1 MHSGRWCHGCSRDL
15 LGSWISLRTGWRS
28 GCGWGGRAGVPC
40 ASYQEAKGLCS
51 RYRSCS
57 ACFSV
62 GLVEMPGRSACWMR
76 PRRRSTISTWPV
88 SSLWSTL
95 IGLTAS
101 ICWSP
106 IRNERWPR
114 RMCSTGLFRMPPGP
128 PLLYRSVCRENK
140 KSPMARSWR
149 SFFGRNTDQE
159 QENGPTVA
167 SASDR
172 STEDVEEGNGDLA
185 ADLEAYVE
193 EPAEEVPTAEEV
205 QAERKEPAPED
216 VWEVDESEPVE
227 PLPEPGA
234 VDEAPEAIAERQE
247 SAGWFGKLRQGL
259 SRSRASFVGQLNAAV
274 AEFRDVEDEEFWER
288 VEEILI
294 SSDVGVPTT
303 ARLVAKLEQEALE
316 KNIKGGDELRKLMI
330 EHAARMLEGPVELDV
345 SHTPTV
351 ILMVGVNGTGKTTTI
366 GKLSRFLPGTKMF
379 AAGDTFRAAAIE
391 QLQQWG
397 ERTGTP
403 VVARERGADAA
414 AVAHEAVD
422 AARSEGTDVL
432 LIDTAGRLHTKVNLM
447 AELDKVQRVVQR
459 QLPGA
464 PHEVLMTVDA
474 TTGQNGLRQAQ
485 MFKEVAG
492 LTGIILTKLD
502 GTAKGGIALAIAN
515 EVGVPIKLISV
526 GEKVEDL
533 HPFDAREFAEAL
545 FGDL

>member
-1 MHSGRWCHGCSRDL
+1 
-15 LGSWISLRTGWRS
+15 
-28 GCGWGGRAGVPC
+28 
-40 ASYQEAKGLCS
+40 
-51 RYRSCS
+51 
-57 ACFSV
+57 
-62 GLVEMPGRSACWMR
+62 
-76 PRRRSTISTWPV
+76 
-88 SSLWSTL
+88 
-95 IGLTAS
+95 
-101 ICWSP
+101 
-106 IRNERWPR
+106 
-114 RMCSTGLFRMPPGP
+114 
-128 PLLYRSVCRENK
+128 
-140 KSPMARSWR
+140 MARSWR
-149 SFFGRNTDQE
+149 NFFRRNSDEE
-159 QENGPTVA
+159 QAQGQTV
-167 SASDR
+167 
-172 STEDVEEGNGDLA
+172 TGEPVEEGNGHHEVD
-185 ADLEAYVE
+185 VT
-193 EPAEEVPTAEEV
+193 PAEEPLVEDVPTAEEV

-216 VWEVDESEPVE
+216 VWEVEEPEPGEVE
-227 PLPEPGA
+227 EMLPEPTA
-234 VDEAPEAIAERQE
+234 VEEASDAEGVVEAQE
-247 SAGWFGKLRQGL
+247 TAGWFGRLRQGL
-259 SRSRASFVGQLNAAV
+259 SRSRASFAGQLNAAV

-303 ARLVAKLEQEALE
+303 AKLVAELEQEALE
-316 KNIKGGDELRKLMI
+316 RNITSGVELRELMI
-330 EHAARMLEGPVELDV
+330 EHAERMLEGPVELDV

-366 GKLSRFLPGTKMF
+366 GKLSRFLPGTTMF

-414 AVAHEAVD
+414 AVAHEAIH

>member
-1 MHSGRWCHGCSRDL
+1 
-15 LGSWISLRTGWRS
+15 
-28 GCGWGGRAGVPC
+28 
-40 ASYQEAKGLCS
+40 
-51 RYRSCS
+51 
-57 ACFSV
+57 
-62 GLVEMPGRSACWMR
+62 
-76 PRRRSTISTWPV
+76 
-88 SSLWSTL
+88 
-95 IGLTAS
+95 
-101 ICWSP
+101 
-106 IRNERWPR
+106 
-114 RMCSTGLFRMPPGP
+114 
-128 PLLYRSVCRENK
+128 
-140 KSPMARSWR
+140 MARSWR
-149 SFFGRNTDQE
+149 NFFRKSRDE
-159 QENGPTVA
+159 EPENGPAVA
-167 SASDR
+167 TEAPPRAAEPPAAEDEGVEGEVLAAEEVLAAR
-172 STEDVEEGNGDLA
+172 EEPAATEVEDVEEA
-185 ADLEAYVE
+185 AAGEVE
-193 EPAEEVPTAEEV
+193 EA
-205 QAERKEPAPED
+205 
-216 VWEVDESEPVE
+216 
-227 PLPEPGA
+227 LPEPSPIE
-234 VDEAPEAIAERQE
+234 EAPDAEAVADEQE
-247 SAGWFGKLRQGL
+247 SAGWFGRLRRGM
-259 SRSRASFVGQLNAAV
+259 SRSRESFVGQLNAAV
-274 AEFRDVEDEEFWER
+274 AEFRDAEDEEFWER

-303 ARLVAKLEQEALE
+303 AKLVAELEQEALE
-316 KNIKGGDELRKLMI
+316 KNITSGQELRELMI
-330 EHAARMLEGPVELDV
+330 EHATRMLEGPVELDV

-366 GKLSRFLPGTKMF
+366 GKLSRFLPGTTMF

-391 QLQQWG
+391 QLQRWG

-414 AVAHEAVD
+414 AVAHDAIHEARRD
-422 AARSEGTDVL
+422 GTDVL

-447 AELDKVQRVVQR
+447 AELDKVQRIIRR

-474 TTGQNGLRQAQ
+474 TTGQNGLRQAK

>member
-1 MHSGRWCHGCSRDL
+1 
-15 LGSWISLRTGWRS
+15 
-28 GCGWGGRAGVPC
+28 
-40 ASYQEAKGLCS
+40 
-51 RYRSCS
+51 
-57 ACFSV
+57 
-62 GLVEMPGRSACWMR
+62 
-76 PRRRSTISTWPV
+76 
-88 SSLWSTL
+88 
-95 IGLTAS
+95 
-101 ICWSP
+101 
-106 IRNERWPR
+106 
-114 RMCSTGLFRMPPGP
+114 
-128 PLLYRSVCRENK
+128 
-140 KSPMARSWR
+140 MARSWR
-149 SFFGRNTDQE
+149 SFFRRRTDEAQV
-159 QENGPTVA
+159 NGPAVA
-167 SASDR
+167 SEPEH
-172 STEDVEEGNGDLA
+172 STDDVEEGNGH
-185 ADLEAYVE
+185 LEAFE
-193 EPAEEVPTAEEV
+193 EEGAQAVPWAEEV
-205 QAERKEPAPED
+205 QAERKQVGPTN
-216 VWEVDESEPVE
+216 VWEVEETEAGEDS
-227 PLPEPGA
+227 LPEPGT
-234 VDEAPEAIAERQE
+234 VEEAPETLAERQE
-247 SAGWFGKLRQGL
+247 SGGWFGRLKQGL
-259 SRSRASFVGQLNAAV
+259 SRSRDSFVGQLNAAV

-303 ARLVAKLEQEALE
+303 AKLVAELEQETLE
-316 KNIKGGDELRKLMI
+316 KNIRGGEELRELMI

-414 AVAHEAVD
+414 AVAHEAVH

-533 HPFDAREFAEAL
+533 HPFDAQEFAEAL

>member
-1 MHSGRWCHGCSRDL
+1 
-15 LGSWISLRTGWRS
+15 
-28 GCGWGGRAGVPC
+28 
-40 ASYQEAKGLCS
+40 
-51 RYRSCS
+51 
-57 ACFSV
+57 
-62 GLVEMPGRSACWMR
+62 
-76 PRRRSTISTWPV
+76 
-88 SSLWSTL
+88 
-95 IGLTAS
+95 
-101 ICWSP
+101 
-106 IRNERWPR
+106 
-114 RMCSTGLFRMPPGP
+114 
-128 PLLYRSVCRENK
+128 
-140 KSPMARSWR
+140 MARSWR
-149 SFFGRNTDQE
+149 NFFRKSRDEGPE
-159 QENGPTVA
+159 QGSAVA
-167 SASDR
+167 
-172 STEDVEEGNGDLA
+172 TETEVLETEEPEVVEEEVA
-185 ADLEAYVE
+185 
-193 EPAEEVPTAEEV
+193 EPDVPTAEEV
-205 QAERKEPAPED
+205 LAAREEPAPAELE
-216 VWEVDESEPVE
+216 EVEEAAPGEVE
-227 PLPEPGA
+227 EALPEPTPIE
-234 VDEAPEAIAERQE
+234 EAPDAVAVAEEQE
-247 SAGWFGKLRQGL
+247 SGGWFGRLRQGMT
-259 SRSRASFVGQLNAAV
+259 RSREAFVGQLNAAV
-274 AEFRDVEDEEFWER
+274 AEFRDADDEEFWER

-303 ARLVAKLEQEALE
+303 AKLVAELEQEALE
-316 KNIKGGDELRKLMI
+316 KNITSGAELRKLMI
-330 EHAARMLEGPVELDV
+330 EHAARMLEGPVELDI
-345 SHTPTV
+345 SHRPTV

-366 GKLSRFLPGTKMF
+366 GKLSRFLPGTTMF

-414 AVAHEAVD
+414 AVAHDAIQEA
-422 AARSEGTDVL
+422 RREGTDVL

-447 AELDKVQRVVQR
+447 AELDKVQRVIQR

-474 TTGQNGLRQAQ
+474 TTGQNGLRQAK

>member
-1 MHSGRWCHGCSRDL
+1 
-15 LGSWISLRTGWRS
+15 
-28 GCGWGGRAGVPC
+28 
-40 ASYQEAKGLCS
+40 
-51 RYRSCS
+51 
-57 ACFSV
+57 
-62 GLVEMPGRSACWMR
+62 
-76 PRRRSTISTWPV
+76 
-88 SSLWSTL
+88 
-95 IGLTAS
+95 
-101 ICWSP
+101 
-106 IRNERWPR
+106 
-114 RMCSTGLFRMPPGP
+114 
-128 PLLYRSVCRENK
+128 
-140 KSPMARSWR
+140 WR
-149 SFFGRNTDQE
+149 SFFRRETDEE
-159 QENGPTVA
+159 QENGPAVA
-167 SASDR
+167 SEPER
-172 STEDVEEGNGDLA
+172 STEDVEEGNGHLG
-185 ADLEAYVE
+185 ADLEAFE
-193 EPAEEVPTAEEV
+193 EETVEEVPTPEEV
-205 QAERKEPAPED
+205 QAERKEPTPED
-216 VWEVDESEPVE
+216 VWEVDESEPE
-227 PLPEPGA
+227 ESLPEPGA
-234 VDEAPEAIAERQE
+234 VDEAPETIAERQE
-247 SAGWFGKLRQGL
+247 SGGWFGRLRQGL

-303 ARLVAKLEQEALE
+303 AKLVAELEQEALE
-316 KNIKGGDELRKLMI
+316 RNITSGDELRELMI
-330 EHAARMLEGPVELDV
+330 AHAARMLEGPVELDV

-414 AVAHEAVD
+414 AVAHEAVH

>member
-1 MHSGRWCHGCSRDL
+1 
-15 LGSWISLRTGWRS
+15 
-28 GCGWGGRAGVPC
+28 
-40 ASYQEAKGLCS
+40 
-51 RYRSCS
+51 
-57 ACFSV
+57 
-62 GLVEMPGRSACWMR
+62 
-76 PRRRSTISTWPV
+76 
-88 SSLWSTL
+88 
-95 IGLTAS
+95 
-101 ICWSP
+101 
-106 IRNERWPR
+106 
-114 RMCSTGLFRMPPGP
+114 
-128 PLLYRSVCRENK
+128 
-140 KSPMARSWR
+140 MARSWR
-149 SFFGRNTDQE
+149 NFFRQSTDEE
-159 QENGPTVA
+159 QEKGPAVA
-167 SASDR
+167 SEPEPAA
-172 STEDVEEGNGDLA
+172 EDVEEGNGHHPVKLA
-185 ADLEAYVE
+185 PADDVL
-193 EPAEEVPTAEEV
+193 AESVPTAEEV
-205 QAERKEPAPED
+205 QAEHKEPAPED
-216 VWEVDESEPVE
+216 VWEVEQTAPGEVE
-227 PLPEPGA
+227 EALPEPTPVEAESDTGA
-234 VDEAPEAIAERQE
+234 VAEAQE
-247 SAGWFGKLRQGL
+247 SAGWFGRLRQGL

-274 AEFRDVEDEEFWER
+274 AEFRDVGDEEFWER
-288 VEEILI
+288 VEEIMI

-303 ARLVAKLEQEALE
+303 AKLVAELEQEALE
-316 KNIKGGDELRKLMI
+316 KNITSGTQLRELMI
-330 EHAARMLEGPVELDV
+330 EHATRMLEGPVELDV

-366 GKLSRFLPGTKMF
+366 GKLSRFLPGTAMF

-391 QLQQWG
+391 QLQTWG
-397 ERTGTP
+397 KRTGTP

-414 AVAHEAVD
+414 AVAHEAIH
-422 AARSEGTDVL
+422 AAGREGTDVL

-526 GEKVEDL
+526 GEKMEDL

>member
-1 MHSGRWCHGCSRDL
+1 
-15 LGSWISLRTGWRS
+15 
-28 GCGWGGRAGVPC
+28 
-40 ASYQEAKGLCS
+40 
-51 RYRSCS
+51 
-57 ACFSV
+57 
-62 GLVEMPGRSACWMR
+62 
-76 PRRRSTISTWPV
+76 
-88 SSLWSTL
+88 
-95 IGLTAS
+95 
-101 ICWSP
+101 
-106 IRNERWPR
+106 
-114 RMCSTGLFRMPPGP
+114 MPPGP
-128 PLLYRSVCRENK
+128 PLLCRSVCRESK

-149 SFFGRNTDQE
+149 NFFRRDSGEDQGQAVKGE
-159 QENGPTVA
+159 PEL
-167 SASDR
+167 
-172 STEDVEEGNGDLA
+172 STEEDNGHHTVDLA
-185 ADLEAYVE
+185 AADEAPVE
-193 EPAEEVPTAEEV
+193 DVPTAEEV

-216 VWEVDESEPVE
+216 VWEVEEA
-227 PLPEPGA
+227 LPEPSA
-234 VDEAPEAIAERQE
+234 IEEASDADSVVEAQE
-247 SAGWFGKLRQGL
+247 SVGWFGRLRQGL
-259 SRSRASFVGQLNAAV
+259 SRSRTSFVGQLNAAV

-303 ARLVAKLEQEALE
+303 AKLVAELEQEALE
-316 KNIKGGDELRKLMI
+316 RNITSGAQLRELMI
-330 EHAARMLEGPVELDV
+330 EHATRMLEGPVQLDV

-366 GKLSRFLPGTKMF
+366 GKLSRFLPGTSMF

-397 ERTGTP
+397 ERTNTP

-414 AVAHEAVD
+414 AVAHEAIH

>member
-1 MHSGRWCHGCSRDL
+1 
-15 LGSWISLRTGWRS
+15 
-28 GCGWGGRAGVPC
+28 
-40 ASYQEAKGLCS
+40 
-51 RYRSCS
+51 
-57 ACFSV
+57 
-62 GLVEMPGRSACWMR
+62 
-76 PRRRSTISTWPV
+76 
-88 SSLWSTL
+88 
-95 IGLTAS
+95 
-101 ICWSP
+101 
-106 IRNERWPR
+106 
-114 RMCSTGLFRMPPGP
+114 
-128 PLLYRSVCRENK
+128 
-140 KSPMARSWR
+140 MARSWR
-149 SFFGRNTDQE
+149 SFFRRSTDEE
-159 QENGPTVA
+159 QENGPAVA
-167 SASDR
+167 SEPEHY
-172 STEDVEEGNGDLA
+172 TEDVEEGNGHLPG
-185 ADLEAYVE
+185 DLEAFVE
-193 EPAEEVPTAEEV
+193 ETAEEV
-205 QAERKEPAPED
+205 QAERKEPAPADVGED
-216 VWEVDESEPVE
+216 EEPGAGEAEES
-227 PLPEPGA
+227 LPEPSA
-234 VDEAPEAIAERQE
+234 VAERQE
-247 SAGWFGKLRQGL
+247 SAGWFGRLRQGL
-259 SRSRASFVGQLNAAV
+259 NRSRASFVGQLNAAV

-303 ARLVAKLEQEALE
+303 AKLVGELEQEALE
-316 KNIKGGDELRKLMI
+316 RNITSGAELRELII
-330 EHAARMLEGPVELDV
+330 EHATRMLEGPVELDV

-366 GKLSRFLPGTKMF
+366 GKLSRFLPGTTMF

-397 ERTGTP
+397 ERTGSP

-414 AVAHEAVD
+414 AVAHEAVH
-422 AARSEGTDVL
+422 AARREDTDVL

-447 AELDKVQRVVQR
+447 AELDKVLRVVQR

>member
-1 MHSGRWCHGCSRDL
+1 
-15 LGSWISLRTGWRS
+15 
-28 GCGWGGRAGVPC
+28 
-40 ASYQEAKGLCS
+40 
-51 RYRSCS
+51 
-57 ACFSV
+57 
-62 GLVEMPGRSACWMR
+62 
-76 PRRRSTISTWPV
+76 
-88 SSLWSTL
+88 
-95 IGLTAS
+95 
-101 ICWSP
+101 
-106 IRNERWPR
+106 
-114 RMCSTGLFRMPPGP
+114 MPPGP
-128 PLLYRSVCRENK
+128 PLLCRSVCRESK

-149 SFFGRNTDQE
+149 SFFRRSTDEE
-159 QENGPTVA
+159 QENGPAVA
-167 SASDR
+167 GEPED
-172 STEDVEEGNGDLA
+172 STEDGEEGNGRLDADLA
-185 ADLEAYVE
+185 SLV
-193 EPAEEVPTAEEV
+193 EVPPAEEV

-216 VWEVDESEPVE
+216 VWEIEETEPEES
-227 PLPEPGA
+227 LPEPGA

-247 SAGWFGKLRQGL
+247 SGGWFGRLRQGL

-303 ARLVAKLEQEALE
+303 AKLVAELEQEALE
-316 KNIKGGDELRKLMI
+316 RNIKSGAELRELMI
-330 EHAARMLEGPVELDV
+330 EHATRMLEGPVELDV
-345 SHTPTV
+345 SHEPTV

-397 ERTGTP
+397 ERTDTP

-414 AVAHEAVD
+414 AVAHEAVH
-422 AARSEGTDVL
+422 AARRDGTDVL

-515 EVGVPIKLISV
+515 EIGVPIKLISV
-526 GEKVEDL
+526 GERVEDL

>member
-1 MHSGRWCHGCSRDL
+1 
-15 LGSWISLRTGWRS
+15 
-28 GCGWGGRAGVPC
+28 
-40 ASYQEAKGLCS
+40 
-51 RYRSCS
+51 
-57 ACFSV
+57 
-62 GLVEMPGRSACWMR
+62 
-76 PRRRSTISTWPV
+76 
-88 SSLWSTL
+88 
-95 IGLTAS
+95 
-101 ICWSP
+101 
-106 IRNERWPR
+106 
-114 RMCSTGLFRMPPGP
+114 MPPGP
-128 PLLYRSVCRENK
+128 PLLCRSVCRESK

-149 SFFGRNTDQE
+149 SFFRRETDEE
-159 QENGPTVA
+159 QENGQAVA
-167 SASDR
+167 SKQER
-172 STEDVEEGNGDLA
+172 STEDVEEGNGHLA
-185 ADLEAYVE
+185 ADPETFVE
-193 EPAEEVPTAEEV
+193 ETAEEVPLAEEV
-205 QAERKEPAPED
+205 QAERKEPAPAD
-216 VWEVDESEPVE
+216 VWEVEETEPEVSVPGPSAVE
-227 PLPEPGA
+227 
-234 VDEAPEAIAERQE
+234 EAETVAELQE
-247 SAGWFGKLRQGL
+247 SAGWFGRLRQGL
-259 SRSRASFVGQLNAAV
+259 SRSRASFVGQFNAAV
-274 AEFRDVEDEEFWER
+274 AEFKDVEDEEFWER

-303 ARLVAKLEQEALE
+303 AKLVAELEQEALE
-316 KNIKGGDELRKLMI
+316 KNIKGADELRELMI
-330 EHAARMLEGPVELDV
+330 EHAVSMLEGPVELDV

-414 AVAHEAVD
+414 AVAHEAVH

-533 HPFDAREFAEAL
+533 HPFDAHEFAQAL

>member
-1 MHSGRWCHGCSRDL
+1 
-15 LGSWISLRTGWRS
+15 
-28 GCGWGGRAGVPC
+28 
-40 ASYQEAKGLCS
+40 
-51 RYRSCS
+51 
-57 ACFSV
+57 
-62 GLVEMPGRSACWMR
+62 
-76 PRRRSTISTWPV
+76 
-88 SSLWSTL
+88 
-95 IGLTAS
+95 
-101 ICWSP
+101 
-106 IRNERWPR
+106 
-114 RMCSTGLFRMPPGP
+114 MPPGP
-128 PLLYRSVCRENK
+128 PLLCRSVCRESK

-149 SFFGRNTDQE
+149 SFFRRETDEE
-159 QENGPTVA
+159 QENGPAVA
-167 SASDR
+167 SGQER
-172 STEDVEEGNGDLA
+172 STEDVEEGNGHLA
-185 ADLEAYVE
+185 ADLQTSVE
-193 EPAEEVPTAEEV
+193 EAAEEVPTAEEV
-205 QAERKEPAPED
+205 QAERKVPAPED
-216 VWEVDESEPVE
+216 VWEVDESEPE
-227 PLPEPGA
+227 ELLPEPGA
-234 VDEAPEAIAERQE
+234 VEQAPETIAGRQE
-247 SAGWFGKLRQGL
+247 SGGWFGRLRQGL

-303 ARLVAKLEQEALE
+303 AKLVAELEQEALE

-330 EHAARMLEGPVELDV
+330 EHAARMLEGSVELDV

-397 ERTGTP
+397 ERTDTP

-414 AVAHEAVD
+414 AVAHEAVH
-422 AARSEGTDVL
+422 AARSESIDVL

-526 GEKVEDL
+526 GENVEDL

>member
-1 MHSGRWCHGCSRDL
+1 MS
-15 LGSWISLRTGWRS
+15 
-28 GCGWGGRAGVPC
+28 
-40 ASYQEAKGLCS
+40 
-51 RYRSCS
+51 
-57 ACFSV
+57 
-62 GLVEMPGRSACWMR
+62 
-76 PRRRSTISTWPV
+76 
-88 SSLWSTL
+88 
-95 IGLTAS
+95 
-101 ICWSP
+101 
-106 IRNERWPR
+106 
-114 RMCSTGLFRMPPGP
+114 PGP
-128 PLLYRSVCRENK
+128 PLLCRSVCRESK

-149 SFFGRNTDQE
+149 SFFRRETDEE
-159 QENGPTVA
+159 QVNGPAVA
-167 SASDR
+167 SEPEH
-172 STEDVEEGNGDLA
+172 STQDVEGDNRHLA
-185 ADLEAYVE
+185 PDLESFVE
-193 EPAEEVPTAEEV
+193 VLSAEEV

-216 VWEVDESEPVE
+216 VWEVEETEPGDAEES
-227 PLPEPGA
+227 LPEPGA
-234 VDEAPEAIAERQE
+234 VEEAPETIAERQE
-247 SAGWFGKLRQGL
+247 SGGWFGRLRQGL
-259 SRSRASFVGQLNAAV
+259 SRSRVSFVGQLNAAV

-303 ARLVAKLEQEALE
+303 AKLVGELEQVALQ
-316 KNIKGGDELRKLMI
+316 KNITSGDELRELMI
-330 EHAARMLEGPVELDV
+330 EHATRMLDGPVELDV

-414 AVAHEAVD
+414 AVAHEAVH
-422 AARSEGTDVL
+422 AARRESTDVL
-432 LIDTAGRLHTKVNLM
+432 LVDTAGRLHTKVNLM
-447 AELDKVQRVVQR
+447 AELDKVQRVVRR

-474 TTGQNGLRQAQ
+474 TTGQNGLRQAK

-515 EVGVPIKLISV
+515 EVGVPIKLVSV

>member
-1 MHSGRWCHGCSRDL
+1 
-15 LGSWISLRTGWRS
+15 
-28 GCGWGGRAGVPC
+28 
-40 ASYQEAKGLCS
+40 
-51 RYRSCS
+51 
-57 ACFSV
+57 
-62 GLVEMPGRSACWMR
+62 
-76 PRRRSTISTWPV
+76 
-88 SSLWSTL
+88 
-95 IGLTAS
+95 
-101 ICWSP
+101 
-106 IRNERWPR
+106 
-114 RMCSTGLFRMPPGP
+114 
-128 PLLYRSVCRENK
+128 
-140 KSPMARSWR
+140 MARSWR
-149 SFFGRNTDQE
+149 NFFREAKDDEETRR
-159 QENGPTVA
+159 PAVA
-167 SASDR
+167 EP
-172 STEDVEEGNGDLA
+172 STELEETGEGNGHHPVDA
-185 ADLEAYVE
+185 ELE
-193 EPAEEVPTAEEV
+193 PDQPLTEEV
-205 QAERKEPAPED
+205 QAERKEPSPENVLEVEEASDEHEASMPEVAPD
-216 VWEVDESEPVE
+216 
-227 PLPEPGA
+227 A
-234 VDEAPEAIAERQE
+234 VAERQE
-247 SAGWFGKLRQGL
+247 SAGWFNRLRQGL
-259 SRSRASFVGQLNAAV
+259 SRSRDSFVGQLNAAV
-274 AEFRDVEDEEFWER
+274 SEFRDVEDEEFWEK

-303 ARLVAKLEQEALE
+303 AKLVAELEQEALE
-316 KNIKGGDELRKLMI
+316 RNITSGADLRELMI
-330 EHAARMLEGPVELDV
+330 EHATRMLEGPVQLDV

-366 GKLSRFLPGTKMF
+366 GKLSRFLPGTTMF

-414 AVAHEAVD
+414 AVAHEAI
-422 AARSEGTDVL
+422 ASARSEGTDVL

-447 AELDKVQRVVQR
+447 AELDKVQRVIMR

>member
-1 MHSGRWCHGCSRDL
+1 
-15 LGSWISLRTGWRS
+15 
-28 GCGWGGRAGVPC
+28 
-40 ASYQEAKGLCS
+40 
-51 RYRSCS
+51 
-57 ACFSV
+57 
-62 GLVEMPGRSACWMR
+62 
-76 PRRRSTISTWPV
+76 
-88 SSLWSTL
+88 
-95 IGLTAS
+95 
-101 ICWSP
+101 
-106 IRNERWPR
+106 
-114 RMCSTGLFRMPPGP
+114 
-128 PLLYRSVCRENK
+128 
-140 KSPMARSWR
+140 MARSWR
-149 SFFGRNTDQE
+149 SFFRRNSDEE
-159 QENGPTVA
+159 QENGPAVT
-167 SASDR
+167 SEPEQ
-172 STEDVEEGNGDLA
+172 STEDLEEGNGHHPT
-185 ADLEAYVE
+185 DLEVIIE
-193 EPAEEVPTAEEV
+193 EAAEEVSVAEEI
-205 QAERKEPAPED
+205 QAERPEPTPADE
-216 VWEVDESEPVE
+216 WEVEEADPGEVE
-227 PLPEPGA
+227 DSLPEPSA
-234 VDEAPEAIAERQE
+234 VEEAGDPENVAARQE
-247 SAGWFGKLRQGL
+247 SGGWFGRLRQGL
-259 SRSRASFVGQLNAAV
+259 SRSRDSFVGQLNAAV

-303 ARLVAKLEQEALE
+303 AKLVGELEQEALE
-316 KNIKGGDELRKLMI
+316 KNITSGAELRELMI
-330 EHAARMLEGPVELDV
+330 EHATSMLEGPVELDV
-345 SHTPTV
+345 SHQPTV

-366 GKLSRFLPGTKMF
+366 GKLSRFLPGTTMF

-414 AVAHEAVD
+414 AVAHEAVHE
-422 AARSEGTDVL
+422 ARREGTDVL

-447 AELDKVQRVVQR
+447 AELDKVQRVVGR

-474 TTGQNGLRQAQ
+474 TTGQNGLRQAK